1 MRTEIKGTGLFV
13 EVTDERIIVTLPDSK
28 VIYDGLKSDALL
40 LYNVLEFALFG
51 G

>member
-1 MRTEIKGTGLFV
+1 MRTEIKGTSLFV
-13 EVTDERIIVTLPDSK
+13 EVTDERIIVTLPDGR
-28 VIYDGLKSDALL
+28 VIYDESKDLALA